1 MVFQSGRNLEYR
13 FQKKVQVQE
22 AYINLAFK
30 TSQLDAIIFQLHGLG
45 NSHITLVLQA
55 GDLKLLFNFNSV
67 ETDVTSIQLKH
78 PKVMGKF
85 NDNQRH
91 VIRVHHKNNQMY
103 AYVLNDNN
111 NPISAFRN
119 ISGPAVFTSFFPQ
132 PASLSIGKYT
142 LLVPGIPTSF
152 VGCISGLR
160 YQYLPQNAHVGIN
173 IDMQNMLVTKNAN
186 LFPSNPP
193 PTNGSCGSMLP
204 LPPPLPAIVKPQQFN
219 FRNPVVTVAPI
230 GSQFTFAKVIIVI
243 IIVILAILAIILLF
257 VTLNCIAKH
266 RLRYK
271 KKDDELKLL
280 FEKKPASK
288 TVTNY
293 RKFEPAPEPAAEIPL
308 EKMAMQSTGPQQA
321 YSTQAAYDPSS
332 ISYAPNPVPPVT
344 TNAAAAP
351 SPAGDEDD
359 DDGFFL

>member
-1 MVFQSGRNLEYR
+1 MVFQSGRTLEYR

-55 GDLKLLFNFNSV
+55 GVLKLLFNFNAV

-78 PKVMGKF
+78 PNVMGKF

-132 PASLSIGKYT
+132 PASLSMGKST
-142 LLVPGIPTSF
+142 LTLAGIPTSF

-160 YQYLPQNAHVGIN
+160 YQYLPQNAQVGIN
-173 IDMQNMLVTKNAN
+173 IDMQSLLVTKNAN

-193 PTNGSCGSMLP
+193 PVNGSCGSMLP
-204 LPPPLPAIVKPQQFN
+204 LPPPLPPIVEPQQFR

-230 GSQFTFAKVIIVI
+230 GSQFTFAKVVIVI
-243 IIVILAILAIILLF
+243 IIIALGILAIILLF

-266 RLRYK
+266 KRRYRK
-271 KKDDELKLL
+271 KEFELKSL
-280 FEKKPASK
+280 FEKKPVSK
-288 TVTNY
+288 TATNY
-293 RKFEPAPEPAAEIPL
+293 RKFEPAPEPSAEIPL
-308 EKMAMQSTGPQQA
+308 TKMAPQNSESEQA
-321 YSTQAAYDPSS
+321 YPAQAAYHPSG

-344 TNAAAAP
+344 TTAAAAP